1 MKRFPFFRQLDSMD
15 CGPTCL
21 QMVAKYYG
29 RFYTLQQLRA
39 KSFITREGVSL
50 LGLSDAAEQIG
61 FHSIGV
67 SVSLDRLASAPLPAI
82 VHWNH
87 HHFVVVYRI
96 SRTKVWVADPAKGL
110 LSYSLGDFRMGWL
123 SGHRPEDS
131 GGVALLLEPQP
142 TFFGN
147 ASVAEG
153 QKKSSARYVFG
164 YFRLHRDL
172 IIQLAIGLLTSSL
185 IQLSLPFLT
194 QAIVDVGINGRN
206 VNFIYLVLLGQLVL
220 FFGRTCVEMLRR
232 WILLNL
238 STRVSVSLI
247 SDFLAKL
254 FKLPASFFDT
264 KMVGDI
270 LRRIDDHSRVE
281 RFLNTSSLS
290 IVFSLFNL
298 VLFGVV
304 LALYHLQIFI
314 VFFVFTLLY
323 VVYILIFRKWREEI
337 DYKRFNL
344 LSVNQSSLIQIV
356 QGMTDIKM
364 NGCETFKRWEWE
376 RRQASSF
383 RVSSTS
389 LKLQQ
394 WQDVG
399 SSALNEAKNI
409 LITIM
414 AALAVIN
421 GEMTLGMMMAV
432 QFIIAQLNAPISEF
446 VGFVRDWQDASISLK
461 RIIEIHEVT
470 NEDNSSHAEV
480 TSANTLTLKDVD
492 FQYEGKDSPKVL
504 NGVDL
509 VIPEGKVTAIVGT
522 SGSGKTTLMKV
533 LLKFYSPT
541 SGKVWL
547 GDENFDLVS
556 HEQWRKRCGAVMQDG
571 YVFSD
576 TIANNI
582 ALSGGGNVDQSRL
595 ANAATIA
602 NIRPYI
608 ESLPLGYETRVGMNG
623 VGLSQGQRQRLL
635 IARAVY
641 KDPEVIFFDEATSS
655 LDANNERMIMHNLRT
670 FLTNKTVIVIAH
682 RLSTVKHAD
691 QIVVLEDGRIVEV
704 GTHTQLSSMRG
715 KYYELVKN
723 QLELGN

>member
-1 MKRFPFFRQLDSMD
+1 MD

-29 RFYTLQQLRA
+29 RFYSLQQLRA

-110 LSYSLGDFRMGWL
+110 LSYSLGEFRMGWL

-142 TFFGN
+142 TFFRNVSG
-147 ASVAEG
+147 AEG
-153 QKKSSARYVFG
+153 LQKNSAKYVLG
-164 YFRLHRDL
+164 YFKLHRDL

-194 QAIVDVGINGRN
+194 QAIVDVGINGHN

-220 FFGRTCVEMLRR
+220 FFGRICVEMLRR

-254 FKLPASFFDT
+254 FKLPASFFDS

-270 LRRIDDHSRVE
+270 LKRIDDHSRIE

-304 LALYHLQIFI
+304 LAFYHLQIFV
-314 VFFVFTLLY
+314 VFLVFTLLY

-383 RVSSTS
+383 HVSSTS

-409 LITIM
+409 LITII

-421 GEMTLGMMMAV
+421 GDLTLGMMMAI
-432 QFIIAQLNAPISEF
+432 QFIIAQLNGPISEF

-461 RIIEIHEVT
+461 RIIEIHEVS
-470 NEDNSSHAEV
+470 NEDNSPRTELTAV
-480 TSANTLTLKDVD
+480 NTLTLKDVD
-492 FQYEGKDSPKVL
+492 FQYEGKDSPKIL

-556 HEQWRKRCGAVMQDG
+556 HELWRKRCGAVMQDG

-582 ALSGGGNVDQSRL
+582 ALSAGGDVDQARL

-655 LDANNERMIMHNLRT
+655 LDANNERTIMHNLRT

-691 QIVVLEDGRIVEV
+691 QIVVLEDGRVVEI
-704 GTHTQLSSMRG
+704 GTHTQLSSIRG

>member
-1 MKRFPFFRQLDSMD
+1 MDSMD

-21 QMVAKYYG
+21 QMVAKYHG

-82 VHWNH
+82 VHWNQ

-110 LSYSLGDFRMGWL
+110 LSYSLGEFRMGWL

-142 TFFGN
+142 TFFRS
-147 ASVAEG
+147 ASGEEG
-153 QKKSSARYVFG
+153 QKKNSARYVLG
-164 YFRLHRDL
+164 YFKLHRDL

-220 FFGRTCVEMLRR
+220 FFGRICVEMLRR

-254 FKLPASFFDT
+254 FKLPASFFDS

-304 LALYHLQIFI
+304 LALYHLQIFV
-314 VFFVFTLLY
+314 VFFVFTVLY

-356 QGMTDIKM
+356 QGMADIKM

-409 LITIM
+409 SITIM

-421 GEMTLGMMMAV
+421 GDLTLGMMMAI

-446 VGFVRDWQDASISLK
+446 VGFMRDWQDASISLK
-461 RIIEIHEVT
+461 RIIEIHEVG
-470 NEDNSSHAEV
+470 NEDNSPRTEV
-480 TSANTLTLKDVD
+480 TTTNTLTLKDVD
-492 FQYEGKDSPKVL
+492 FQYEGKDSPKIL
-504 NGVDL
+504 AGVDL

-556 HEQWRKRCGAVMQDG
+556 HELWRKRCGAVMQDG

-582 ALSGGGNVDQSRL
+582 ALSAGGDVDQARL
-595 ANAATIA
+595 TNAATIA
-602 NIRPYI
+602 NIRSYI

-655 LDANNERMIMHNLRT
+655 LDANNERTIMHNLRT

-691 QIVVLEDGRIVEV
+691 QIVVLEDGRVAEV
-704 GTHTQLSSMRG
+704 GTHSQLASMRG

-723 QLELGN
+723 QLELGS